1 MSSQYKA
8 DMKVSSV
15 KIGLNRLTGNKSQTL
30 QIIKY
35 HTTEDEITNKFISE
49 IYRCHRFKL

>member
-1 MSSQYKA
+1 
-8 DMKVSSV
+8 MKVSSV